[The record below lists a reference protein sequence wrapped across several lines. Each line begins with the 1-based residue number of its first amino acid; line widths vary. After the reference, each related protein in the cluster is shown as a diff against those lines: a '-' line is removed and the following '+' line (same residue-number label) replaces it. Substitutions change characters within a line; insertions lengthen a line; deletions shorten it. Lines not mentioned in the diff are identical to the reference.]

1 MGKNDMD
8 RRGSQGQ
15 EGYHGTRPGRKEQAG
30 GKRTDITEARDSIK
44 KIWPAMGIAGL
55 HVPLQAI

>member
-1 MGKNDMD
+1 MA
-8 RRGSQGQ
+8 RRGSRGQ
-15 EGYHGTRPGRKEQAG
+15 KGYHGSKLEGKEQG
-30 GKRTDITEARDSIK
+30 GSKRTDITEARESIK

>member
-1 MGKNDMD
+1 MD
-8 RRGSQGQ
+8 RRGYRGQ
-15 EGYHGTRPGRKEQAG
+15 KGYHGTRPEGNEQG
-30 GKRTDITEARDSIK
+30 GSKRTDITEARDTIK